1 MKKLGYFCLMVCFGP
16 MISCQLGERLD
27 VRDMGDAPGYFLEC
41 YCQPG
46 EMYEMTATRIA
57 PIAEAQVL
65 DYSLKFDVRIWD
77 GEEIKLN
84 HSLFTKPGTDFIY
97 NYATSHCLDPELT
110 DTIYLC
116 ATAPGGEKLTAKT
129 AVPEA
134 VKIDTV
140 ILERDC
146 LQIFF
151 KTSVHKEQNF
161 YALTVN
167 WNGEGKKYGHIRFL
181 DGYTEEQWVRYELL
195 IPEKERQ
202 DSLVVGLK
210 RMTEEGFKYQYSLHE
225 ANMAGNESMFLPV
238 ELSGNISGALGIFTC
253 YTADR
258 VRVK

>member
-1 MKKLGYFCLMVCFGP
+1 MKKLRWFCLMIFFGL

-27 VRDMGDAPGYFLEC
+27 VRDMGNAPGYFLEC

-65 DYSLKFDVRIWD
+65 DYSLKFDVRLWD

-97 NYATSHCLDPELT
+97 NYATSRRLDPELT
-110 DTIYLC
+110 DTIYLHV
-116 ATAPGGEKLTAKT
+116 TAPDGEQLTAKT
-129 AVPEA
+129 AIPDA

-140 ILERDC
+140 ILNRDH

-151 KTSVHKEQNF
+151 KTSAHREQNF
-161 YALTVN
+161 YILTAN
-167 WNGEGKKYGHIRFL
+167 WSGEGYKHGYIRFL
-181 DGYTEEQWVRYELL
+181 GDYTKERLVGYDL
-195 IPEKERQ
+195 IVPEGERQ

-210 RMTEEGFKYQYSLHE
+210 RMTEEGFRYQYSLHE
-225 ANMAGNESMFLPV
+225 ADMAGNESLFSPV

-258 VRVK
+258 IRVK